1 MTIAAGRPS
10 RMDVAETAE
19 ERRQVQLALTT
30 LAVGVAA
37 VTLAIGGPVLIVLA
51 TGLGSVGNVFGA
63 FVSFPALIWVLAW
76 LGVAVRA
83 VVLDRRPVA
92 IGGLA
97 AALGGPLAVKALQ
110 GLIPYERA
118 VDAFLSGPTLLCVLL
133 GLGLGV
139 AAIVAGFARYR
150 RMPTKSAR
158 ERSISGAVLGIQA
171 VVVGLFLLAFVT
183 LGDPDRFLFHFVN
196 VEVLR
201 GSGGVFVRGAV
212 NTVILALVGEI
223 GGIIFGLLLA
233 VLTLSKRAV
242 VRAPARVYINF
253 FRGTPLIWQL
263 SVFYFGL
270 SLGLGIQLELTAGP
284 IQLSSAYVTAMVV
297 FILNTGAY
305 AAEVFRAGIQ
315 SIERGQMEAARSL
328 GMTYGQAL
336 RYAVV
341 PQAVRRVIPP
351 LMNEFV
357 ILIKDTSL
365 VVVLGLIPENYE
377 LFTTAREGYSDTF
390 NATFFT
396 AAALGYLVVTL
407 PLIGAVN
414 AVERRLRSGLVTV
427 TT

>member
-1 MTIAAGRPS
+1 MTIASRRPGQA
-10 RMDVAETAE
+10 DLAAAPQEA
-19 ERRQVQLALTT
+19 RQVQ
-30 LAVGVAA
+30 VAA
-37 VTLAIGGPVLIVLA
+37 T
-51 TGLGSVGNVFGA
+51 T
-63 FVSFPALIWVLAW
+63 
-76 LGVAVRA
+76 
-83 VVLDRRPVA
+83 
-92 IGGLA
+92 
-97 AALGGPLAVKALQ
+97 
-110 GLIPYERA
+110 
-118 VDAFLSGPTLLCVLL
+118 
-133 GLGLGV
+133 LGLGV
-139 AAIVAGFARYR
+139 AAVGLAIGGPILIVLGAGLAGADVLGVFASPLAVIWLLAGLGMGVVALSRDRRTLAIGAAAAAVSVPLLVAGFQGLVPYTRAVNAFMSAGSLVAILAGVALGVMAILGGFSRYR
-150 RMPTKSAR
+150 RMPTRRAR
-158 ERSISGAVLGIQA
+158 EQAIAGAVLGIEA
-171 VVVGLFLLAFVT
+171 AAMGLILLAFRT
-183 LGDPDRFLFHFVN
+183 LGDPDRFLFHFFN
-196 VEVLR
+196 VEVLE
-201 GSGGVFVRGAV
+201 GSGGVFLRGAV
-212 NTVILALVGEI
+212 NTVILALAGEL
-223 GGIIFGLLLA
+223 GGIVLGLLLSILA
-233 VLTLSKRAV
+233 LSKRPV

-270 SLGLGIQLELTAGP
+270 SLGLGIQLELTVGP
-284 IQLSSAYVTAMVV
+284 IELSPAYVTAMVV

-336 RYAVV
+336 RYAII

-377 LFTTAREGYSDTF
+377 LFTTAREGYTGSF

-396 AAALGYLVVTL
+396 AAAAGYLVVTL

>member
-1 MTIAAGRPS
+1 MTIASSRP
-10 RMDVAETAE
+10 RQQDVAETPQE
-19 ERRQVQLALTT
+19 VREVQ
-30 LAVGVAA
+30 
-37 VTLAIGGPVLIVLA
+37 
-51 TGLGSVGNVFGA
+51 FG
-63 FVSFPALIWVLAW
+63 
-76 LGVAVRA
+76 R
-83 VVLDRRPVA
+83 
-92 IGGLA
+92 
-97 AALGGPLAVKALQ
+97 
-110 GLIPYERA
+110 
-118 VDAFLSGPTLLCVLL
+118 TM
-133 GLGLGV
+133 LGLGV
-139 AAIVAGFARYR
+139 AAVALAIGGPILIVLVAGVADADLFGVLASPVALVWLGAGVILAGVAVSRGRRTVALAVALVAILVPVVVAGFQGLVPYTRAVNAFMSTGTLLAMLLGLAVGVVAIVGGFSRYR
-150 RMPTKSAR
+150 RMPTRRAR
-158 ERSISGAVLGIQA
+158 EQAIAGAVLGIEA
-171 VVVGLFLLAFVT
+171 VGVGLIILAFRT
-183 LGDPDRFLFHFVN
+183 LGDPDRFIFHFFN
-196 VEVLR
+196 VEFLE
-201 GSGGVFVRGAV
+201 GAGGVFLRGAV
-212 NTVILALVGEI
+212 NTLLLALVGEL
-223 GGIIFGLLLA
+223 GGIVLGLLLSFL
-233 VLTLSKRAV
+233 VLSKRSV

-270 SLGLGIQLELTAGP
+270 SLGLGIQLELSVGP
-284 IQLSSAYVTAMVV
+284 LQLSAAYVTAMVV

-328 GMTYGQAL
+328 GMTYGQSM
-336 RYAVV
+336 RYAIV

-377 LFTTAREGYSDTF
+377 LFTTAREGYSGTF